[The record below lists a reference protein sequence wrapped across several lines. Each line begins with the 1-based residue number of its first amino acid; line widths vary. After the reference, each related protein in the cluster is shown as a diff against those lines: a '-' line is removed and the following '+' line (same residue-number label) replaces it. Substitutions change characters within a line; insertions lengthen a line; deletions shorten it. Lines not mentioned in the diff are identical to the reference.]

1 MKWYAF
7 LLKRPL
13 QRLNSKAEDKRLFC
27 EGIPGID
34 GLAAAG
40 GAQAAHPV
48 VQTQNIATG
57 LFQLVPVSLDGQ
69 LLLGV
74 LHKAEAE
81 GRIGAKQQTACAV
94 CNRQIPAAVMA
105 GIFLRLD
112 VVLKHLGGSGGKAG
126 EPGVMVLVNVALIG
140 SIAEIGAV
148 LY

>member
-1 MKWYAF
+1 MKRYAF

-13 QRLNSKAEDKRLFC
+13 QRLNSKAEDKRLFR

-94 CNRQIPAAVMA
+94 CNR
-105 GIFLRLD
+105 
-112 VVLKHLGGSGGKAG
+112 
-126 EPGVMVLVNVALIG
+126 
-140 SIAEIGAV
+140 
-148 LY
+148 